1 LAGQLGCAVGMTQF
15 VNGGAQVFEGGQMY
29 FLATTPKYIYSL
41 TVDGRFRR
49 FVDTWVE
56 GVDPNSGGEI
66 PPSGLIEP
74 IRGFGKVWRLNPDV
88 RAALGWAVTGELGG
102 IATLQAFE
110 RGRAIFLPDR
120 GETIIMVDNPDG
132 QSGSWRAFSGGF

>member
-1 LAGQLGCAVGMTQF
+1 MTQF